1 MTTETLDSLDRLIL
15 STIQRNFPIESRP
28 WAILAQRID
37 PTGELTEEKLLER
50 VKVLRQNGFIRR
62 LGAVFNAG
70 HLGYRST
77 LCAASVPE
85 EHLEKFTTMVN
96 SAEQVTHNYL
106 RSGELNV
113 WFTFTGQTQDELI
126 DFLTILKRDG
136 GAVGEIYELRAGQR
150 FKISLDFNFTRA

>member
-1 MTTETLDSLDRLIL
+1 MTTETLDHLDRLIL
-15 STIQRNFPIESRP
+15 SAIQRNFPIESRP
-28 WAILAQRID
+28 WAALAKSLD

-50 VKVLRQNGFIRR
+50 VSVLRQNGFIRR

-85 EHLEKFTTMVN
+85 DNIKKFTDIVN
-96 SAEQVTHNYL
+96 SAAQVTHNYL

-113 WFTFTGQTQDELI
+113 WFTFTGQTQEELV
-126 DFLTILKRDG
+126 DFLALLKKDG

-150 FKISLDFNFTRA
+150 FKISLDFNFTKP